1 MSNHT
6 VGDDFFS
13 IIGYPILGRSLE
25 LGKDWP
31 NFKLGNCFKEW
42 VRLRSVN
49 MFNLIFNIIFPVII
63 IIILFE
69 L

>member
-13 IIGYPILGRSLE
+13 RIGYPIFGKSLE

-49 MFNLIFNIIFPVII
+49 MFNLLFNITFPLN
-63 IIILFE
+63 IL

>member
-13 IIGYPILGRSLE
+13 RIGYPIFGKSLE

-31 NFKLGNCFKEW
+31 NLKLGNCFKE
-42 VRLRSVN
+42 
-49 MFNLIFNIIFPVII
+49 
-63 IIILFE
+63 
-69 L
+69 

>member
-13 IIGYPILGRSLE
+13 RIGYPIFGKSLE

-31 NFKLGNCFKEW
+31 NF
-42 VRLRSVN
+42 S
-49 MFNLIFNIIFPVII
+49 IFVLFII
-63 IIILFE
+63 IIE
-69 L
+69 S